1 MPYSSFLIK
10 KGKELLIPYFF
21 FGILSYLFWVTVLR
35 HYGMHASLIQVD
47 PLHPVIGMFYG
58 IGVGHW
64 LIHNIPLWF
73 LPCLFLT
80 HALFY
85 WIARCNSKSI
95 KTLLIPL
102 SSVTGYLIT
111 HYLSFRLP
119 WSLEIA
125 LISVIFYGTGYFLQY
140 FSWFPE
146 KLKTPHI
153 LPVLIP
159 CVFIHLIVIK
169 YNTNVDIN
177 AGRFGNLFLFYAG
190 AFVGILFWVIIAMF
204 LPYLSI
210 ISQIGKNTLVI
221 FSLHM
226 RVFSVLTAIA
236 VFILEIP
243 VNYLEDSMTGAV
255 FYTVITIGILLPV
268 GRWISFYLPWILG
281 RSLRYSV

>member
-1 MPYSSFLIK
+1 
-10 KGKELLIPYFF
+10 
-21 FGILSYLFWVTVLR
+21 
-35 HYGMHASLIQVD
+35 
-47 PLHPVIGMFYG
+47 
-58 IGVGHW
+58 
-64 LIHNIPLWF
+64 
-73 LPCLFLT
+73 
-80 HALFY
+80 
-85 WIARCNSKSI
+85 
-95 KTLLIPL
+95 
-102 SSVTGYLIT
+102 
-111 HYLSFRLP
+111 
-119 WSLEIA
+119 
-125 LISVIFYGTGYFLQY
+125 LQY

-146 KLKTPHI
+146 KLKTTHI

-243 VNYLEDSMTGAV
+243 VNYLEDSMNRGSFLYCYYYWYSASCRKV
-255 FYTVITIGILLPV
+255 DKLLPAV
-268 GRWISFYLPWILG
+268 DFRQKPAL
-281 RSLRYSV
+281 